1 MAQPR
6 AQYRSLLATYLKPQG
21 RRVGALAALL
31 LGSIALQLINPQ
43 ILRAFIDAVTNPH
56 PSGPLTGIALLF
68 IALAIGQQ
76 VLSVAATYV
85 GERVAWTATNH
96 LRTDLTLHCL
106 RLDLSFHKARTP
118 GELIERIDGDV
129 TAMANFFSQFVI
141 QILGSLVLLLGV
153 LVVLWTIDW
162 RVGLA
167 LTVFALIT
175 LGLMMSMR
183 AIAVPFWKASRQASA
198 DLFGFIEERLNGI
211 VDIRANGAEAYTMRR
226 LYTYL
231 RERLRTAR
239 RARLVSSLPW
249 SVPNLAFALG
259 QGLAFA
265 LGALL
270 FSSGDTSLGTAFV
283 IYYYTQ
289 LIFQPLN
296 LISNQLDDF
305 QKASAGIVRVQE
317 LFDTQSSLADGPGVP
332 VPDGP
337 LAVEFDDVEFGYEG
351 DAAVVHDLSFRVAPG
366 EVLGLLGRTGS
377 GKTTLTRLLLR
388 LYDPTAGTIRLGG
401 VDLRDAHR
409 ADLRRH
415 IGVVTQDVQL
425 FAASVRDNLALFDTR
440 IDDARILAA
449 LDELGL
455 GEWVR
460 KLPDGLDTPLAAGGG
475 GLSAGE
481 AQLLAFTRVF
491 LKDPGLVILDEASS
505 RVDPATERLIERAVG
520 KLLQN
525 RTGIIIAHRL
535 GTVERADTILILDE
549 GRIAEHGPRVA
560 LATEPGSR
568 FAGLLRTGAAEV
580 LV

>member
-1 MAQPR
+1 VAQPR

-21 RRVGALAALL
+21 RRVTALAGLL

-76 VLSVAATYV
+76 ALSVAATYV
-85 GERVAWTATNH
+85 GERVAWTATNN

-175 LGLMMSMR
+175 LVLMMSMR

-198 DLFGFIEERLNGI
+198 DLFGFIEERLNGV
-211 VDIRANGAEAYTMRR
+211 VDIRANGAEAYTMRQ

-249 SVPNLAFALG
+249 GVPNMAFALG

-265 LGALL
+265 LGAML

-337 LAVEFDDVEFGYEG
+337 LAVEFDQVEFGYEG

-388 LYDPTAGTIRLGG
+388 LYDPTAGAIRLGG

-449 LDELGL
+449 LAELGL
-455 GEWVR
+455 GEWAR
-460 KLPDGLDTPLAAGGG
+460 KLPEGLDTPLAAGGG

-491 LKDPGLVILDEASS
+491 LKDPGLFILDEASS

-520 KLLQN
+520 KLLQH

-560 LATEPGSR
+560 LATDPGSR